1 MGLFDGLVDSVFDS
15 FGLDTVG
22 DFAGQFT
29 SNFLGGF
36 SSQQPAAQLMPSYS
50 PPPVYGGV
58 QAYPTAAGSVPAGV
72 IAAAG
77 AVARYIPKWSV
88 IYPNLWQA
96 IQKLIGQGVKG
107 ITVEKLYQALRKYGP
122 AILATWIGAAAV
134 SDLIAYKTVR
144 RKRRMNPANARA
156 LRRSLRRLHSFDRL
170 SSRVKAQLA
179 GSCRVRK
186 RKC

>member
-22 DFAGQFT
+22 DIAGQFT

-36 SSQQPAAQLMPSYS
+36 SGQQPAQQLMPSYS
-50 PPPVYGGV
+50 PPLVYGGV
-58 QAYPTAAGSVPAGV
+58 QAYPTAAGAVPPAV
-72 IAAAG
+72 VAAAG

-88 IYPNLWQA
+88 VYPALWQA
-96 IQKLIGQGVKG
+96 IQKMLGQGIKG
-107 ITVEKLYQALRKYGP
+107 VTVEKLWSMLKRFGP
-122 AILATWIGAAAV
+122 AVLSTMIGAAAV
-134 SDLIAYKTVR
+134 ADLIAYKTVR
-144 RKRRMNPANARA
+144 KRRRMNPANAKA

-170 SSRVKAQLA
+170 SSRVKTQL
-179 GSCRVRK
+179 GTSCRVRR